1 MRKKREKKEKKK
13 NEEKK
18 ERKEKIGYYRHFTVF
33 NYHKESF
40 NQTFHQNS
48 FISIAGAARG
58 AEIKKATSLV
68 IFLID

>member
-1 MRKKREKKEKKK
+1 MRKKREKEKRMKRKRKK
-13 NEEKK
+13 
-18 ERKEKIGYYRHFTVF
+18 RKEKIGYYRHFTIF

-48 FISIAGAARG
+48 FISIAGVARG